1 MPIFYRI
8 TNPLLSCP
16 FPCEFFFCL
25 ITPMQTASLMNN
37 RSFILCFF

>member
-1 MPIFYRI
+1 MPFFVRV
-8 TNPLLSCP
+8 
-16 FPCEFFFCL
+16 FFCL